1 MLRIGVFSDPHGNL
15 PALKAALA
23 YLEGAGC
30 REFLCCGDL
39 VGVGPWPQEVAA
51 LLQSRGDIH
60 GLGGVARCG
69 VLTLDRSRWRWQA
82 AAPAYDLEEVR
93 AAFAHRRVPEG
104 PALLRAFYGPA
115 HPSP

>member
-39 VGVGPWPQEVAA
+39 VGVGPWPREVAA
-51 LLQSRGDIH
+51 LLQK
-60 GLGGVARCG
+60 
-69 VLTLDRSRWRWQA
+69 
-82 AAPAYDLEEVR
+82 P
-93 AAFAHRRVPEG
+93 
-104 PALLRAFYGPA
+104 
-115 HPSP
+115 